1 MSDAEIVPEI
11 AEASVTKRPGR
22 GSDLTMLELI
32 EVAKDGDRG
41 AFDELVRQSYDDTY
55 TLALRLTGNPDDATD
70 VVQEAYIRAFRGL
83 RRFRGDAQFS
93 TWMYRITA
101 NCAATHLSKRNK
113 HRHDTIDED
122 TVVVDARVEADPERV
137 ADLGSV
143 RDRISQA
150 VEALPPKL
158 RAAVVLRDVYGLSTR
173 EVAEQ
178 LGLTEAAVKVRLHR
192 ARKRLRSELFPL
204 HTQSENEDLR
214 AG

>member
-1 MSDAEIVPEI
+1 MQD
-11 AEASVTKRPGR
+11 
-22 GSDLTMLELI
+22 LI
-32 EVAKDGDRG
+32 EAAKDGDRA
-41 AFDELVRQSYDDTY
+41 AFDELVRVSYDDTY

-101 NCAATHLSKRNK
+101 NCAATHLSKRAK
-113 HRHDTIDED
+113 HRHDLIDED
-122 TVVVDARVEADPERV
+122 TVVVDGRVEADPERV
-137 ADLGSV
+137 ADLASL
-143 RDRISQA
+143 RARISLA
-150 VEALPPKL
+150 VEDLPTKL
-158 RAAVVLRDVYGLSTR
+158 RAVVVLRDVYGLSTR

-204 HTQSENEDLR
+204 HSEAENEDRR